1 MSQNPINPFLKQPH
15 LNQTADGTVQG
26 QSQEGQA
33 TPPSVNAQ
41 PAQSPF
47 QAQQPPQTPPQA
59 PPQQPVMT
67 QQPAAGA
74 SPFAQPPA
82 QQVPPQTPQQQMPAQ
97 PVAGASPFIQ
107 SPAQQVP
114 PQTPPQAQA
123 QPQQPMQPTQQQ
135 PQQPQAHQAPQQIQA
150 MKPAYGAVQA
160 GSSSQPQP
168 PSPFDFASANGGN
181 QQNSEQAASQ
191 NGRPRFVKLA
201 FTGGVAE
208 YYGITIFN
216 YLLTIITLGIWAP
229 WAKVRKLRYFY
240 GHTEL
245 LDEEF
250 AFLATGKQLFIGR
263 IVAFIILIGLALF
276 ELVPYVGPVL
286 GVLVIILGVP
296 FVINRS
302 IGFTARH
309 IAWRDV
315 RFNWHG
321 TFGGAFVVLILWPFV
336 SLITLGLA
344 QPLSARAMRRFFADN
359 HAFGEAE
366 FSADLPLGAFYGA
379 LLKSVTFFLFLTILF
394 SAGLGVISYAVLAE
408 SVIADASS
416 YSEILLLYGL
426 LDETQQGALFLPL
439 FGVILAS
446 YMAGSYYMALTRH
459 IMVDLLRLAG
469 GIRFRSSL
477 SAFRFA
483 MIIFTNLLLN
493 IITLGFA
500 QPYTA
505 VRRYRYLVTSIE
517 VRPIADMRGFID
529 HQQKSS
535 SSIFEEASDIE
546 GLSIDI

>member
-1 MSQNPINPFLKQPH
+1 
-15 LNQTADGTVQG
+15 
-26 QSQEGQA
+26 
-33 TPPSVNAQ
+33 
-41 PAQSPF
+41 
-47 QAQQPPQTPPQA
+47 
-59 PPQQPVMT
+59 MT
-67 QQPAAGA
+67 YKKM
-74 SPFAQPPA
+74 
-82 QQVPPQTPQQQMPAQ
+82 V
-97 PVAGASPFIQ
+97 
-107 SPAQQVP
+107 
-114 PQTPPQAQA
+114 
-123 QPQQPMQPTQQQ
+123 
-135 PQQPQAHQAPQQIQA
+135 H
-150 MKPAYGAVQA
+150 
-160 GSSSQPQP
+160 
-168 PSPFDFASANGGN
+168 FASAKSVFNLRAH
-181 QQNSEQAASQ
+181 SVDSLPPRECTPAAVS
-191 NGRPRFVKLA
+191 V
-201 FTGGVAE
+201 
-208 YYGITIFN
+208 
-216 YLLTIITLGIWAP
+216 
-229 WAKVRKLRYFY
+229 
-240 GHTEL
+240 
-245 LDEEF
+245 
-250 AFLATGKQLFIGR
+250 
-263 IVAFIILIGLALF
+263 
-276 ELVPYVGPVL
+276 

-321 TFGGAFVVLILWPFV
+321 RFGGAFVVLILWPFV

-379 LLKSVTFFLFLTILF
+379 LLKSVTFFVFLAILF
-394 SAGLGVISYAVLAE
+394 SAGLGMISYAVLAE
-408 SVIADASS
+408 TVIADASS
-416 YSEILLLYGL
+416 FSEILLLYGL

-477 SAFRFA
+477 SGFRFA